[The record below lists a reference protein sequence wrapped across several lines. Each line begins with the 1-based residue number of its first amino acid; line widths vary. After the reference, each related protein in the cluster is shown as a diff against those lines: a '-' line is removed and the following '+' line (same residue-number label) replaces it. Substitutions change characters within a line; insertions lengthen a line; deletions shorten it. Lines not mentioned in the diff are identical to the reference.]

1 MAEITR
7 PPASYRNILQED
19 GTYGVE
25 VTIAGTSPT
34 IVTSFA
40 DEAAAG
46 HWVEGHKA
54 RSLLPMYRSSF
65 RSRGVKRA

>member
-1 MAEITR
+1 MEI
-7 PPASYRNILQED
+7 
-19 GTYGVE
+19 
-25 VTIAGTSPT
+25 TIAGTNPT

-40 DEAAAG
+40 DEAAAE
-46 HWVEGHKA
+46 HWVEGHKV